1 MTRENK
7 EFSQIQDNIE
17 ALTKRYYLSAF
28 KIVLVIASVFFV
40 WDNER
45 SLKTGLFDL
54 DKVALPFFYLT
65 LPNLLLVK
73 QLGWSTLMLLSR
85 QFTTIGIV
93 VSVLNLVS
101 LLGNMSDPS
110 EVQSALKF
118 TYAPL
123 AFGILLSYITLI
135 YSPSSIKNLKLTP
148 RLALFL
154 ISASVVSLF
163 ASWQSIDGATIGYI
177 LDFPA
182 LQITILVLANAYFY
196 SGYSD
201 LTLTERVNRGSIFV
215 CIVAAVLGIAYYT
228 FLISAG
234 EPRAIGPIVAFI
246 LLAILYGSMSCFV
259 STTLGGKSNVSIKEA
274 AYMDWHL
281 IESYVFLTLIMF
293 PPLSLLS
300 SF

>member
-1 MTRENK
+1 MK
-7 EFSQIQDNIE
+7 GNILT
-17 ALTKRYYLSAF
+17 LTKNSYLSAF
-28 KIVLVIASVFFV
+28 KIVLVISTMYFLWMNDRATQAGLIDF
-40 WDNER
+40 DNI
-45 SLKTGLFDL
+45 
-54 DKVALPFFYLT
+54 VLPFLCLA

-73 QLGWSTLMLLSR
+73 QLGWSTLTLLSR
-85 QFTTIGIV
+85 QFIAIGIV
-93 VSVLNLVS
+93 VSSLNLVS
-101 LLGNMSDPS
+101 LLVNMSDPS
-110 EVQSALKF
+110 QVQSALKF

-123 AFGILLSYITLI
+123 AFGILLSYITLV
-135 YSPSSIKNLKLTP
+135 YSPSSIKNLDLSP
-148 RLALFL
+148 RFTLFL

-215 CIVAAVLGIAYYT
+215 CIVVAVLGIAYYT

-234 EPRAIGPIVAFI
+234 DPRAIGPVVAFI
-246 LLAILYGSMSCFV
+246 LLAILYGSMSCFI

>member
-1 MTRENK
+1 MK
-7 EFSQIQDNIE
+7 ENIE

-28 KIVLVIASVFFV
+28 KIALVIASVFFV
-40 WDNER
+40 WLNER

-54 DKVALPFFYLT
+54 DKVALPFFYLI
-65 LPNLLLVK
+65 LPNILLVK
-73 QLGWSTLMLLSR
+73 QLGWSALMLLSR

-135 YSPSSIKNLKLTP
+135 NSPSSIKNLKLTP

-163 ASWQSIDGATIGYI
+163 ASWQSIDGETIRSI

-234 EPRAIGPIVAFI
+234 NPRAIGPVVAFI
-246 LLAILYGSMSCFV
+246 LLTILYGSMSCFI

-293 PPLSLLS
+293 PPLSILS

>member
-1 MTRENK
+1 MK
-7 EFSQIQDNIE
+7 ENIE

-28 KIVLVIASVFFV
+28 KIALVVASVFFM
-40 WDNER
+40 WGNER
-45 SLKTGLFDL
+45 SVKAGLFDL

-73 QLGWSTLMLLSR
+73 QLGWSTLTLLSR

-93 VSVLNLVS
+93 VSVLNLAS

-163 ASWQSIDGATIGYI
+163 ASWQSIDGATIG
-177 LDFPA
+177 LLLNFAA

-234 EPRAIGPIVAFI
+234 NPSLIGSVIAFI
-246 LLAILYGSMSCFV
+246 LLTILYGSMSCFI

-293 PPLSLLS
+293 PPLSILS
-300 SF
+300 AS

>member
-1 MTRENK
+1 MK
-7 EFSQIQDNIE
+7 ENIE

-28 KIVLVIASVFFV
+28 KIALVIASVFFV
-40 WDNER
+40 WMNDR
-45 SLKTGLFDL
+45 SLKAGLIDF

-65 LPNLLLVK
+65 LPNLLLMK

-101 LLGNMSDPS
+101 LIGNMSDPS

-196 SGYSD
+196 PGYSD

-234 EPRAIGPIVAFI
+234 DPRAIGPVVAFI
-246 LLAILYGSMSCFV
+246 LLAILYGSMSCFI

>member
-1 MTRENK
+1 
-7 EFSQIQDNIE
+7 
-17 ALTKRYYLSAF
+17 
-28 KIVLVIASVFFV
+28 
-40 WDNER
+40 
-45 SLKTGLFDL
+45 
-54 DKVALPFFYLT
+54 
-65 LPNLLLVK
+65 
-73 QLGWSTLMLLSR
+73 LMLLSR

-101 LLGNMSDPS
+101 LIGNMSDPS

-163 ASWQSIDGATIGYI
+163 ASWKSIDGATIGYI

-196 SGYSD
+196 PGYSD

-234 EPRAIGPIVAFI
+234 DPRAIGPVVAFI
-246 LLAILYGSMSCFV
+246 LLAILYGSMSCFI

>member
-1 MTRENK
+1 MK
-7 EFSQIQDNIE
+7 ENIE

-28 KIVLVIASVFFV
+28 KIALVIASVFFV
-40 WDNER
+40 WMNDR
-45 SLKTGLFDL
+45 SLKAGLIDF

-93 VSVLNLVS
+93 VSVLNLAS

-234 EPRAIGPIVAFI
+234 NPRAIGPVVAFI
-246 LLAILYGSMSCFV
+246 LLTILYGSMSCFI

>member
-1 MTRENK
+1 MKEN
-7 EFSQIQDNIE
+7 NL
-17 ALTKRYYLSAF
+17 ALTKNSYMNAF
-28 KIVLVIASVFFV
+28 KIALVIASIFFV
-40 WDNER
+40 WVNEK

-73 QLGWSTLMLLSR
+73 QLGWSTLTLLSR

-101 LLGNMSDPS
+101 LLDNMSDPS

-135 YSPSSIKNLKLTP
+135 YSPSSIENLKLTP

-234 EPRAIGPIVAFI
+234 NPRAIGPVVAFI
-246 LLAILYGSMSCFV
+246 LLTILYGSMSCFI

>member
-1 MTRENK
+1 MKENITLAK
-7 EFSQIQDNIE
+7 SN
-17 ALTKRYYLSAF
+17 YMSAF
-28 KIVLVIASVFFV
+28 KIVLVIITIYWV
-40 WDNER
+40 WMNDR
-45 SLKTGLFDL
+45 STQAGLIDFN
-54 DKVALPFFYLT
+54 KVVLPFFYLT

-73 QLGWSTLMLLSR
+73 QLGLSTLTLLSR
-85 QFTTIGIV
+85 QLTTIGIV
-93 VSVLNLVS
+93 VSSLNLVS
-101 LLGNMSDPS
+101 LLYHMSDLN

-234 EPRAIGPIVAFI
+234 NPRAIGPVVAFI
-246 LLAILYGSMSCFV
+246 LLTILYGSMSCFI

-281 IESYVFLTLIMF
+281 IESYAFLTLIMF
-293 PPLSLLS
+293 PPLSILS
-300 SF
+300 AS

>member
-1 MTRENK
+1 MK
-7 EFSQIQDNIE
+7 ENIE

-28 KIVLVIASVFFV
+28 KIALVIASVFFV

-110 EVQSALKF
+110 GVQSALKF

-154 ISASVVSLF
+154 ISASVVSLL

-177 LDFPA
+177 FDFPA

-234 EPRAIGPIVAFI
+234 NPRAIGPVVAFI
-246 LLAILYGSMSCFV
+246 LLTILYGSMSCFI

>member
-1 MTRENK
+1 MK
-7 EFSQIQDNIE
+7 ENIE

-28 KIVLVIASVFFV
+28 KIALVIASVFFV
-40 WDNER
+40 WMNDR
-45 SLKTGLFDL
+45 SLKAGLIDF

-234 EPRAIGPIVAFI
+234 NPRAIGPVVAFI
-246 LLAILYGSMSCFV
+246 LLTILYGSMSCFI

-293 PPLSLLS
+293 PPLSLIS

>member
-1 MTRENK
+1 MK
-7 EFSQIQDNIE
+7 ENIE

-28 KIVLVIASVFFV
+28 KIALVIASVFFV
-40 WDNER
+40 WMNDR
-45 SLKTGLFDL
+45 SLKAGLIDF

-73 QLGWSTLMLLSR
+73 QLGWSTLTLLSR

-101 LLGNMSDPS
+101 LIGNMSDPS

-234 EPRAIGPIVAFI
+234 DPRAIGPVVAFI
-246 LLAILYGSMSCFV
+246 LLAILYGSMSCFI

>member
-1 MTRENK
+1 MKEN
-7 EFSQIQDNIE
+7 IV
-17 ALTKRYYLSAF
+17 ALTKSNYISAF
-28 KIVLVIASVFFV
+28 KVVLAITTMFFL
-40 WDNER
+40 WQNDK
-45 SLKTGLFDL
+45 LAQAGLIDF
-54 DKVALPFFYLT
+54 DKVALPFFYLA
-65 LPNLLLVK
+65 LPNVLLVK
-73 QLGWSTLMLLSR
+73 QLGWSTATLLSR
-85 QFTTIGIV
+85 QLTTIGIV

-101 LLGNMSDPS
+101 LLGNMSDPGQ
-110 EVQSALKF
+110 VQSALKF

-123 AFGILLSYITLI
+123 AFGVLLSYITLI
-135 YSPSSIKNLKLTP
+135 CSPSGIKNLDLTP

-163 ASWQSIDGATIGYI
+163 ASWQSIDGATIG
-177 LDFPA
+177 LLLNFAA

-234 EPRAIGPIVAFI
+234 NPSLIGSVIAFI
-246 LLAILYGSMSCFV
+246 LLTILYGSMSCFI

-281 IESYVFLTLIMF
+281 IESYVFLTLIIF
-293 PPLSLLS
+293 PPLSLTS
-300 SF
+300 SFTM

>member
-1 MTRENK
+1 MK
-7 EFSQIQDNIE
+7 KNIL
-17 ALTKRYYLSAF
+17 ALTNNSYLSAV
-28 KIVLVIASVFFV
+28 KIVLVIATMYWF
-40 WDNER
+40 WMQDR
-45 SLKTGLFDL
+45 STQAGLIDFN
-54 DKVALPFFYLT
+54 KVALPFFYLT

-73 QLGWSTLMLLSR
+73 QLGLSTLTLLSR
-85 QFTTIGIV
+85 QLTTIGIV

-110 EVQSALKF
+110 QVQSALKF

-123 AFGILLSYITLI
+123 AFGILLSYITLV
-135 YSPSSIKNLKLTP
+135 YSPSSIKNLDLSP
-148 RLALFL
+148 RLTLFL

-163 ASWQSIDGATIGYI
+163 ASWQSIDGATIGNI

-234 EPRAIGPIVAFI
+234 NPRAIGPVVAFI
-246 LLAILYGSMSCFV
+246 LLTILYGSMSCFI

-293 PPLSLLS
+293 PPESLLS

>member
-1 MTRENK
+1 MK
-7 EFSQIQDNIE
+7 ENIE

-28 KIVLVIASVFFV
+28 KIALVIASVFFV
-40 WDNER
+40 WMNDR
-45 SLKTGLFDL
+45 SLKAGLIDF

-101 LLGNMSDPS
+101 LIGNMSDPS

-234 EPRAIGPIVAFI
+234 NPRAIGPVVAFI
-246 LLAILYGSMSCFV
+246 LLTILYGSMSCFI

>member
-1 MTRENK
+1 MKEN
-7 EFSQIQDNIE
+7 NL
-17 ALTKRYYLSAF
+17 ALTKNSYMNAF
-28 KIVLVIASVFFV
+28 KIALVIASIFFV
-40 WDNER
+40 WVNEK

-73 QLGWSTLMLLSR
+73 QLGWSTLTLLSR
-85 QFTTIGIV
+85 QLTTIGIV
-93 VSVLNLVS
+93 VSSLNLVS
-101 LLGNMSDPS
+101 LLYHMSDLN

-154 ISASVVSLF
+154 ISASVFSLF
-163 ASWQSIDGATIGYI
+163 ASWQSIDGAKIVYI

-182 LQITILVLANAYFY
+182 LQLTILVLANVYFY

-234 EPRAIGPIVAFI
+234 NPRAIGPVVEFI
-246 LLAILYGSMSCFV
+246 LLTILYGSMSCFI
-259 STTLGGKSNVSIKEA
+259 STAVGGKSNTSTKEA

>member
-1 MTRENK
+1 
-7 EFSQIQDNIE
+7 
-17 ALTKRYYLSAF
+17 
-28 KIVLVIASVFFV
+28 
-40 WDNER
+40 
-45 SLKTGLFDL
+45 
-54 DKVALPFFYLT
+54 
-65 LPNLLLVK
+65 
-73 QLGWSTLMLLSR
+73 
-85 QFTTIGIV
+85 
-93 VSVLNLVS
+93 
-101 LLGNMSDPS
+101 MSDPS

-234 EPRAIGPIVAFI
+234 NPRAIGPVVAFI
-246 LLAILYGSMSCFV
+246 LLTILYGSMSCFI

>member
-1 MTRENK
+1 MK
-7 EFSQIQDNIE
+7 ENIE

-28 KIVLVIASVFFV
+28 KIVLVIASIFFV
-40 WDNER
+40 WINER
-45 SLKTGLFDL
+45 SLKTGLFDI
-54 DKVALPFFYLT
+54 DKVALPFVYLA

-135 YSPSSIKNLKLTP
+135 YSPSSIKNLELTP

-234 EPRAIGPIVAFI
+234 NPRAIGPVVAFI
-246 LLAILYGSMSCFV
+246 LLTILYGSMSCFI

-293 PPLSLLS
+293 PPESLLS

>member
-1 MTRENK
+1 MK
-7 EFSQIQDNIE
+7 DNIE

-65 LPNLLLVK
+65 LPNILLVK

>member
-1 MTRENK
+1 MK
-7 EFSQIQDNIE
+7 ENIE

-28 KIVLVIASVFFV
+28 KIALVIASVFFV
-40 WDNER
+40 WMNDR
-45 SLKTGLFDL
+45 SLKAGLIDF

-234 EPRAIGPIVAFI
+234 DPRAIGPVVAFI
-246 LLAILYGSMSCFV
+246 LLAILYGSMSCFI

>member
-1 MTRENK
+1 MK
-7 EFSQIQDNIE
+7 ENIE

-28 KIVLVIASVFFV
+28 KIALVIASVFFV
-40 WDNER
+40 WLNER

-65 LPNLLLVK
+65 LPNILLVK

-228 FLISAG
+228 FSISAG
-234 EPRAIGPIVAFI
+234 EPRAVGPIIAFM
-246 LLAILYGSMSCFV
+246 LLAILYGSMSCFI

>member
-1 MTRENK
+1 MK
-7 EFSQIQDNIE
+7 ENIE

-28 KIVLVIASVFFV
+28 KIALVIASVFFV
-40 WDNER
+40 WMNDR
-45 SLKTGLFDL
+45 SLKAGLIDF

-73 QLGWSTLMLLSR
+73 QLGWSTLTLLSR
-85 QFTTIGIV
+85 QLTTIGIV

-135 YSPSSIKNLKLTP
+135 YSPSSIKNLDLTP

-163 ASWQSIDGATIGYI
+163 ASWQSIDGASNRIYI
-177 LDFPA
+177 R
-182 LQITILVLANAYFY
+182 Y
-196 SGYSD
+196 SGFTTHDTS
-201 LTLTERVNRGSIFV
+201 
-215 CIVAAVLGIAYYT
+215 
-228 FLISAG
+228 
-234 EPRAIGPIVAFI
+234 
-246 LLAILYGSMSCFV
+246 SC
-259 STTLGGKSNVSIKEA
+259 KC
-274 AYMDWHL
+274 
-281 IESYVFLTLIMF
+281 VFLLRI
-293 PPLSLLS
+293 
-300 SF
+300 

>member
-1 MTRENK
+1 MK
-7 EFSQIQDNIE
+7 DNIE

-135 YSPSSIKNLKLTP
+135 NSPSSIKNLKLTP

-228 FLISAG
+228 FSISAG
-234 EPRAIGPIVAFI
+234 EPRAVGPIIAFM
-246 LLAILYGSMSCFV
+246 LLAILYGSMSCFI

>member
-1 MTRENK
+1 MKEN
-7 EFSQIQDNIE
+7 I
-17 ALTKRYYLSAF
+17 ALAKSNYMSAF
-28 KIVLVIASVFFV
+28 KIALVIASVFFV
-40 WDNER
+40 WLNER
-45 SLKTGLFDL
+45 SLKTGLFDF

-65 LPNLLLVK
+65 LPNILLVK

-110 EVQSALKF
+110 EVPSALKF

-135 YSPSSIKNLKLTP
+135 NSPSSIKNLKLTP

-154 ISASVVSLF
+154 VSASVVSLF
-163 ASWQSIDGATIGYI
+163 ASWQSIDGGTIGNI

-196 SGYSD
+196 SGYRD
-201 LTLTERVNRGSIFV
+201 LTLIERVNRSSIFIY
-215 CIVAAVLGIAYYT
+215 IVAAVWGIAYYT
-228 FLISAG
+228 F
-234 EPRAIGPIVAFI
+234 AIGAGNPKLIGPVVAVSLI
-246 LLAILYGSMSCFV
+246 TILYGSLISFI
-259 STTLGGKSNVSIKEA
+259 STAMGGKSNASTKEA

-281 IESYVFLTLIMF
+281 IESFVFFTLVAF
-293 PPLSLLS
+293 PPDSVIS
-300 SF
+300 TFNV

>member
-1 MTRENK
+1 MK
-7 EFSQIQDNIE
+7 ENIE

-28 KIVLVIASVFFV
+28 KIALVIASVFFV
-40 WDNER
+40 WMNDR
-45 SLKTGLFDL
+45 SLKAGLIDF

-65 LPNLLLVK
+65 LPNLLLMK

-101 LLGNMSDPS
+101 LIGNMSDPS

-215 CIVAAVLGIAYYT
+215 CIVVAVLGIAYYT

-234 EPRAIGPIVAFI
+234 DPRAIGPVVAFI
-246 LLAILYGSMSCFV
+246 LLAILYGSMSCFI

>member
-1 MTRENK
+1 MK
-7 EFSQIQDNIE
+7 ENIE

-28 KIVLVIASVFFV
+28 KIALVIASVFFV
-40 WDNER
+40 WMNDR
-45 SLKTGLFDL
+45 SLKAGLIDF

-73 QLGWSTLMLLSR
+73 QLGWSTLTLLSR

-135 YSPSSIKNLKLTP
+135 YSPSSIKNLDLTP

-234 EPRAIGPIVAFI
+234 NPRAIGPVVAFI
-246 LLAILYGSMSCFV
+246 LLTILYGSMSCFI

>member
-1 MTRENK
+1 MKENITLAK
-7 EFSQIQDNIE
+7 SN
-17 ALTKRYYLSAF
+17 YMSAF
-28 KIVLVIASVFFV
+28 KIVLVIITIYWV
-40 WDNER
+40 WMNDR
-45 SLKTGLFDL
+45 STQAGLIDFN
-54 DKVALPFFYLT
+54 KVVLPFFYLT
-65 LPNLLLVK
+65 LPNLFLVK
-73 QLGWSTLMLLSR
+73 QLGWSTLTLLSR
-85 QFTTIGIV
+85 QLTTIGIV
-93 VSVLNLVS
+93 VSTLNLVS
-101 LLGNMSDPS
+101 LLYHMSDPN

-154 ISASVVSLF
+154 ISASVFSLF
-163 ASWQSIDGATIGYI
+163 ASWQSIDGAKIVYI

-182 LQITILVLANAYFY
+182 LQLTILVLANVYFY

-234 EPRAIGPIVAFI
+234 NPRAIGPVVEFI
-246 LLAILYGSMSCFV
+246 LLTILYGSMSCFI

-293 PPLSLLS
+293 PPESLLS
-300 SF
+300 LA

>member
-1 MTRENK
+1 MK
-7 EFSQIQDNIE
+7 ENIE

-28 KIVLVIASVFFV
+28 KIVLVIASIFFV
-40 WDNER
+40 WINER
-45 SLKTGLFDL
+45 SLKTGLFDI
-54 DKVALPFFYLT
+54 DKVALPFVYLA

-101 LLGNMSDPS
+101 LIGNMRDPS

-234 EPRAIGPIVAFI
+234 NPRAIGPVVAFI
-246 LLAILYGSMSCFV
+246 LLTILYGSMSCFI
-259 STTLGGKSNVSIKEA
+259 STTLGGKGNVSIKEA

>member
-1 MTRENK
+1 MK
-7 EFSQIQDNIE
+7 ENIE

-28 KIVLVIASVFFV
+28 KIALVIASVFFV
-40 WDNER
+40 WMNDR
-45 SLKTGLFDL
+45 SLKAGLIDF

-65 LPNLLLVK
+65 LPNLLLMK

-101 LLGNMSDPS
+101 LIGNMSDPS

-234 EPRAIGPIVAFI
+234 DPRAIGPVVAFI
-246 LLAILYGSMSCFV
+246 LLAILYGSMSCFI

>member
-1 MTRENK
+1 MK
-7 EFSQIQDNIE
+7 ENIE

-28 KIVLVIASVFFV
+28 KIALVIVSVFFV
-40 WDNER
+40 WVNDR

-73 QLGWSTLMLLSR
+73 QLGWSTLTLLSR

-201 LTLTERVNRGSIFV
+201 LTLTERISRGSIFV

-228 FLISAG
+228 VLISTDN
-234 EPRAIGPIVAFI
+234 PRLIGPVIAFI
-246 LLAILYGSMSCFV
+246 LLTVLYGSMSCFI